1 MRNAHLRAYLRLTRA
16 WLLGITRDRSTLFW
30 TFAFPLL
37 FMVLFGLAFGRSA
50 NSTYDI
56 GVAVDSSS
64 PEGQAL
70 VQGLERVK
78 AFNVHSGSPDEETRK
93 LKDGDLLAVV
103 TLAPAPTAAAPARAA
118 SMVVVQYDPTRTSAQ
133 QIVLPII
140 RQVVDGVDRSL
151 SGRPQTLQVQE
162 QSVLSK
168 NLTFLDFFL
177 PGIIAFS
184 IMQSG
189 MFTAIPLVQ
198 LRVTRVLKRFG
209 ATPLPRFLV
218 LVSQGTARL
227 ALALIQTAVLVLVA
241 RLVFGIHITSSL
253 GGWLQILAL
262 ILLGGATFL
271 FIAFAVSG
279 FARTEDAVPA
289 LVQAV
294 SFPMMFLAGVFWPVD
309 NFPTFIQPISRAL
322 PLTFLADG
330 LRQVMVGSSPLSP
343 LWLDIAALSAWLG
356 VGAGVAIRF
365 FKWE

>member
-1 MRNAHLRAYLRLTRA
+1 MKNANLRTYVRLTRA

-37 FMVLFGLAFGRSA
+37 FMVLFGLAFGRSGSA
-50 NSTYDI
+50 TYDI
-56 GVAVDSSS
+56 GVAVDAST
-64 PEGQAL
+64 PEGKAL
-70 VQGLERVK
+70 LEGLQRVK
-78 AFNVHSGSPDEETRK
+78 AFNVKTGSPDDELKK

-103 TLAPAPTAAAPARAA
+103 TLAPAPTAASPARAGN
-118 SMVVVQYDPTRTSAQ
+118 MVVVQYDPSRTSAQ

-140 RQVVDGVDRSL
+140 QQVVGGVDRSL
-151 SGRPQTLQVQE
+151 SGRPETLQVQP

-198 LRVTRVLKRFG
+198 LRVSKVLKRFA
-209 ATPLPRFLV
+209 ATPLPRSLV
-218 LVSQGTARL
+218 LLSQGSARL
-227 ALALIQTAVLVLVA
+227 LLALLQTAILVLVA
-241 RLVFGIHITSSL
+241 RLMFGINITGSL
-253 GGWLQILAL
+253 TGWLEILAL

-271 FIAFAVSG
+271 FISFAVSG

-294 SFPMMFLAGVFWPVD
+294 SFPMMFLAGVFWPVE
-309 NFPTFIQPISRAL
+309 NFPAFIQPLSRVL

-330 LRQVMVGSSPLSP
+330 LRQVMVGSSPLNP
-343 LWLDIAALSAWLG
+343 LGLDFAAMAAWLVGG
-356 VGAGVAIRF
+356 VVIAVRF